1 MLFKSLIRIESF
13 CIFTLDQSERSIKHV
28 CTTALMCPFYRYV
41 RGISAIAIQL
51 VGSLAGFIIN
61 IVLTLGIIHRIPI
74 MLLIWLVSCLLMI
87 LGVCYWPNFFLKF
100 HLLQISISANFV
112 SGWIRCRNLWMHN
125 SFWHN
130 LKCTS

>member
-87 LGVCYWPNFFLKF
+87 LGVCYW
-100 HLLQISISANFV
+100 QS
-112 SGWIRCRNLWMHN
+112 
-125 SFWHN
+125 SF
-130 LKCTS
+130 